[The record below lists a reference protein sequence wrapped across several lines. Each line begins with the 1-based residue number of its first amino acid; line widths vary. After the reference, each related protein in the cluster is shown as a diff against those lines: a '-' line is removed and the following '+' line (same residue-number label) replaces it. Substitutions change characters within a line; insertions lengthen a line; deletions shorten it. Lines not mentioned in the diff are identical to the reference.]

1 MKKKRVAEMIEHN
14 LWFDQGVKIGNSKE
28 EYFFEVGSKTTNDLA
43 EGVVLLMKS
52 KKYDENDQFW
62 KIEVRDINYYNISP
76 DKSLYWLSG
85 GDYEWREMNNYK
97 KTWFEASLMFQ
108 EEFGIKIINILKKS
122 KTLNDIRIEFI
133 KHLNLM
139 TLYEFALENEIA

>member
-14 LWFDQGVKIGNSKE
+14 LWFDQGVKIGNNKE

-62 KIEVRDINYYNISP
+62 KIEVRNINYYNISP

>member
-1 MKKKRVAEMIEHN
+1 MKKKRVAEMIEYN
-14 LWFDQGVKIGNSKE
+14 IWFDQLVKIGHNKE

-52 KKYDENDQFW
+52 KKYDENDQFC
-62 KIEVRDINYYNISP
+62 KIEVSDINYYNISP

-108 EEFGIKIINILKKS
+108 EEFGIKIINILRKS

>member
-1 MKKKRVAEMIEHN
+1 MIEHN
-14 LWFDQGVKIGNSKE
+14 LWFDQGVKIGNSNE

-62 KIEVRDINYYNISP
+62 KIEVRDKNYYNISP

>member
-1 MKKKRVAEMIEHN
+1 MKKKRVAEMIEYN
-14 LWFDQGVKIGNSKE
+14 VWFDQLVKIGHNKE
-28 EYFFEVGSKTTNDLA
+28 EYFFEIGSKTTNDLA

-62 KIEVRDINYYNISP
+62 KIEVSDINYYNISP